1 MRENERVHE
10 VMAENVRRLLEQRGL
25 TITHAAE
32 LAGLNR
38 IGLSRVL
45 SGQEGITIER
55 LAKVADVL
63 QVPAWTL
70 LREADPGEG

>member
-10 VMAENVRRLLEQRGL
+10 ILAQNIRRHLSRRGL
-25 TITHAAE
+25 SITHVAE

-45 SGQEGITIER
+45 SGQEGITVER
-55 LAKVADVL
+55 LAKVAEVL
-63 QVPAWTL
+63 KVPAWQL
-70 LREADPGEG
+70 LREEPAAGD